1 MNSLSLYKTPEGERE
16 VMAIYTAALKN
27 WSAPSTTQMV
37 STRHG
42 DAFVI
47 ASGAATSPALILLH
61 GAGSNSAI
69 WAGEAAAYS
78 GTFRVYAVDLPG
90 EPGRSAPNR
99 PPWDGPAFA
108 DWLADVLNG
117 LGVERATLVGISQGA
132 WVALKFAV
140 AQPERVDR
148 LVLLTPG
155 GIVPD
160 RTSFLFRAI
169 GLSLLGTWGLKRLTA
184 DLFGDQAVPAGV
196 IEIVVEISR
205 HFKPRL
211 GVLPLFT
218 DDELKRLTMPLLLV
232 GGTKDIMRDLEK
244 IEARLRQHVPD
255 LAVKWLPG
263 AGHALINTQ
272 PAVLEFLM
280 TSAVREE
287 PV

>member
-1 MNSLSLYKTPEGERE
+1 MNSPSLYKTADGERS
-16 VMAIYTAALKN
+16 VLAIYAEALKN
-27 WSAPSTTQMV
+27 WSAPSTTHTV

-47 ASGAATSPALILLH
+47 ASGDASSPALILLH

-69 WAGEAAAYS
+69 WAGDAAAYS
-78 GTFRVYAVDLPG
+78 RSYHVYAVDLPG

-117 LGVERATLVGISQGA
+117 LGIERATLVGISQGA
-132 WVALKFAV
+132 WTALKFAV

-160 RTSFLFRAI
+160 RASFLLRAI

-196 IEIVVEISR
+196 LDIVVEISR

-218 DDELKRLTMPLLLV
+218 DDELKRLTMPLLLI
-232 GGTKDIMRDLEK
+232 GGTKDIMRDLDQ
-244 IEARLRQHVPD
+244 IAARLRQHVPD
-255 LAVKWLPG
+255 LMVKRLPG

-272 PAVLEFLM
+272 PVVLEFLGHR
-280 TSAVREE
+280 AVRTER
-287 PV
+287 V

>member
-69 WAGEAAAYS
+69 WAGEAGLYS
-78 GTFRVYAVDLPG
+78 RSYRVYAVDLPG

-132 WVALKFAV
+132 WIALKFAV
-140 AQPERVDR
+140 TQPERVDR

-218 DDELKRLTMPLLLV
+218 DDELKCLTMPLLLV

-244 IEARLRQHVPD
+244 IEARLRQHVPN

-272 PAVLEFLM
+272 PAVLEFLNQ
-280 TSAVREE
+280 SEVRAE